1 MARRARLVIP
11 GVPLHIIQ
19 RGNNRHACFL
29 ADADYLVYLS
39 MLQASALRANCSVH
53 AYVLMTNHVHLLLTP
68 ETSKSPGRLMKAL
81 GQRYV
86 QYINRRYGRTGTL
99 WEGRFRSCIVD
110 DDRYFLTCQRY
121 IELNPVRA
129 EMVDHPRHHR
139 WSSYRANADGVLDQ
153 LVTPHHLYMLLAQEC
168 SERRAAYRDLF
179 EDELPSEQVEFI
191 RRATNGNFALGD
203 AAFVKQAADVLAQYV
218 EPRLAG
224 RPRNW

>member
-1 MARRARLVIP
+1 MSRRARLVIP

-29 ADADYLVYLS
+29 ADRDYLVYLS
-39 MLQASALRANCSVH
+39 MLQACASLAHCTIH
-53 AYVLMTNHVHLLLTP
+53 AYVLITNHVHLLVTP
-68 ETSKSPGRLMKAL
+68 ASSNSPGQLMKAL

-110 DDRYFLTCQRY
+110 DERYFLICQRY

-129 EMVDHPRHHR
+129 KMVDHPRQHP
-139 WSSYRANADGVLDQ
+139 WSSYRANAEGVSDQ
-153 LVTPHHLYMLLAQEC
+153 LLTPHHLYLLLAHE
-168 SERRAAYRDLF
+168 SAERQAVYRDLF
-179 EDELPSEQVEFI
+179 RDELPSEELEFI

-203 AAFVKQAADVLAQYV
+203 ARFVRHAADVLAQYV
-218 EPRLAG
+218 EPRRAG
-224 RPRNW
+224 RRRS